1 MSTTDAQDTGSVGIV
16 IVSHVPEIAL
26 GVKKLVDQVAHDVS
40 ITYCGGTADGDI
52 GSTFDVVLG
61 AIEENSAHTLLAF
74 YDLGSAKLNLE
85 LACETCTKKVLMQ
98 PVPIVEGTFAAAVL
112 LQASAP
118 LSEVLDELEP
128 LKITK

>member
-1 MSTTDAQDTGSVGIV
+1 MPKNAEPYRGPDAPPTWLRSC
-16 IVSHVPEIAL
+16 IAHSL
-26 GVKKLVDQVAHDVS
+26 RAS
-40 ITYCGGTADGDI
+40 A
-52 GSTFDVVLG
+52 VVLG
-61 AIEENSAHTLLAF
+61 AIEENTADTLLAF

-112 LQASAP
+112 LQAGAA

>member
-1 MSTTDAQDTGSVGIV
+1 M
-16 IVSHVPEIAL
+16 
-26 GVKKLVDQVAHDVS
+26 
-40 ITYCGGTADGDI
+40 
-52 GSTFDVVLG
+52 VLG
-61 AIEENSAHTLLAF
+61 AIEENSANTLLAF

-112 LQASAP
+112 LQAGAP